1 MNLFTINYT
10 RKTLTVIYQNV
21 TVNLDLNKLPI
32 GDFKEPI
39 TINNQTKILHF
50 KQENQN
56 TKPIIEIDGE
66 IITNYFQAGNPNTY
80 FK

>member
-10 RKTLTVIYQNV
+10 RKTLTVIYQKV
-21 TVNLDLNKLPI
+21 TINLDLNKLPI
-32 GDFKEPI
+32 GDFNEPI

-56 TKPIIEIDGE
+56 TDPTIEIDGE

>member
-10 RKTLTVIYQNV
+10 RKTLTVLYQNN
-21 TVNLDLNKLPI
+21 TINLDLNNHPI

-56 TKPIIEIDGE
+56 SEPTIEIDSE
-66 IITNYFQAGNPNTY
+66 IITNNFQAGNPNTY